1 MKRIIKIFVIFSI
14 LLVFTGC
21 NNSFTFKKQIDKN
34 AAIIVKA
41 FDTKDKDLLKSVFHK
56 KVLENESELD
66 EQIEQAFNIYQGNA
80 ISYSNY
86 DDASV
91 ETENGKIHY
100 TAYPQLKVTTDKDVY
115 FIEFAFNIRDD
126 EDPQNEGIYVI
137 KVLPKSIYDDYGKDG
152 EKHDPNELIEEEPI
166 EMQWGGGVDT
176 YECYGLGVLSYTRE
190 DIMEAYYKKNGKP
203 MPLRNSSEEVTN

>member
-1 MKRIIKIFVIFSI
+1 MNRILKMAGILCI

-21 NNSFTFKKQIDKN
+21 NNSITFKKQIDKN
-34 AAIIVKA
+34 AATIVKA

-66 EQIEQAFNIYQGNA
+66 EQIERAFNIYKGSS
-80 ISYSNY
+80 ISYSDY

-126 EDPQNEGIYVI
+126 ETPQNEGIYVI

-152 EKHDPNELIEEEPI
+152 KKYDPNELIEEEPI

-176 YECYGLGVLSYTRE
+176 YEYYGLGVLAYTRE

-203 MPLRNSSEEVTN
+203 MPLKGSLEEITT